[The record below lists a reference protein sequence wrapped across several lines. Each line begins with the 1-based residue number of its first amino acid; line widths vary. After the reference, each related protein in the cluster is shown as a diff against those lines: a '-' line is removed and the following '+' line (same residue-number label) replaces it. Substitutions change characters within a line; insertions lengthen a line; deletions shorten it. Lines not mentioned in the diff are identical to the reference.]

1 MRIIRRATVA
11 LTVVSSTLLL
21 AGCFS
26 SSSSSSPSYKASIT
40 YTEHNVPHIQAEN
53 YRGLGFGMGYAQAKE
68 NMCTL
73 SEQLMKLRGEKSLYF
88 GGTQENIG
96 SDVGYKAL
104 DLKAQA
110 VEHYDKLS
118 DDVQD
123 IMEGYA
129 KGFNQSLDE
138 RGGAANYPTP
148 CAGAEWVTPITAQD
162 ILAYHLDLA
171 GLASA
176 RNFLGAMAAAQP
188 PANEV
193 ASVKSNSLDNVE
205 LESKAQVAKNQIAK
219 AIMTSLSQVELDSK
233 MVLTSEG
240 IGSNGW
246 ALGKDKVKDANSLLI
261 GNPHFPWEGE
271 LRFYEQHLTIPG
283 ELNVTGVGMI
293 GLPGVVIGFNENLGW
308 THTVSQSKRFTLYQL
323 TLDPTDETH
332 TTYIYDGKPRKMTSK
347 EVTVKVLTADGV
359 IDYSQNVYF
368 SHFGPMVN
376 LASMSPALGWTNQS
390 AISYR
395 DATVGNVRML
405 DQWIAMNK
413 AKSTEE
419 FFAAFN
425 THQALP
431 WVNTLMVDKEGN
443 ASYIDGTQV
452 PQLNSASENYWRVA
466 SKNPQ
471 LKAIWQDGAGN
482 VLLPGNNSIYEW
494 KDTGNAGAPGLVPFK
509 SAPQTTTTD
518 YVFNANSSYWLSN
531 VKNPLTGYSYMF
543 GPDDTVLS
551 PRTRYNA
558 QLVSGT
564 SENNLTDADGKFT
577 LESLQEV
584 LSHNSSLFAGSFRTD
599 LVQRCDGA
607 AAAGFSVDLTDLC
620 AALADWDGKYNLD
633 STGAHIMREF
643 LAEFKVGSHRSL
655 SDTLFAKPFLR
666 TQPAT
671 TPSGLALQ
679 NNNANADPILR
690 ALATAKAR
698 LASAGIPLTAKLGD
712 IQYVIKAKGHDAIP
726 ISGAY
731 SYEGVFNMAEG
742 AIASRSTSVLALT
755 QMGKA
760 CEGAGASPLTC
771 LEETAEAGEK
781 AAYRINY
788 GSSFVMALQF
798 DDKGPQAKMFL
809 SYSQSHDPASE
820 YFEDQTQK
828 YSQLEW
834 RPMLFDSAAI
844 KAAAVEEVL
853 IEGK

>member
-1 MRIIRRATVA
+1 MRLNRRATAA
-11 LTVVSSTLLL
+11 LTVFSSALLL

-26 SSSSSSPSYKASIT
+26 GSSSSSSNSYKATIT
-40 YTEHNVPHIQAEN
+40 YTEHNVPHIQAED
-53 YRGLGFGMGYAQAKE
+53 YKGLGFGMGYAQAKE

-73 SEQLMKLRGEKSLYF
+73 SEQLMKLRGETALYF
-88 GGTQENIG
+88 GGTQANIG

-104 DLKAQA
+104 DLQAQA
-110 VEHYDKLS
+110 VEHYGKLS
-118 DDVQD
+118 TDIQD

-148 CAGAEWVTPITAQD
+148 CAGAEWVTKITAQD
-162 ILAYHLDLA
+162 LLAYHLDLA

-176 RNFLGAMAAAQP
+176 RNFMGAMAAAQP
-188 PANEV
+188 PVSVV
-193 ASVKSNSLDNVE
+193 ASVKLKSLNNVKSE
-205 LESKAQVAKNQIAK
+205 PKAQTASNQLVK
-219 AIMTSLSQVELDSK
+219 AIRVSLSEVELDPK

-246 ALGKDKVKDANSLLI
+246 ALGKDKVKEANSLLI
-261 GNPHFPWEGE
+261 GNPHFPWDGE

-332 TTYIYDGKPRKMTSK
+332 TTYIYDGEPRKMTSK
-347 EVTVKVLTADGV
+347 DVTVQVTTPDGV
-359 IDYSQNVYF
+359 IDYTQKVYF

-376 LASMSPALGWTNQS
+376 LSSMSPALGWTKQS

-395 DATVGNVRML
+395 DATAGNVRML

-431 WVNTLMVDKEGN
+431 WVNTLMIDKDGN

-452 PQLNSASENYWRVA
+452 PQLNSAAESYWRVA
-466 SKNPQ
+466 SQSAQ

-494 KDTGNAGAPGLVPFK
+494 KDTGDAGAPGLVPFK
-509 SAPQTTTTD
+509 KAPQTTTTD

-531 VKNPLTGYSYMF
+531 VKKPLTGYSYMY

-558 QLVSGT
+558 QMVSGT
-564 SENNLTDADGKFT
+564 SENSLADADGKFT
-577 LESLQEV
+577 MDSLQSV
-584 LSHNSSLFAGSFRTD
+584 LSHNGSLFAGKFRED
-599 LVQRCDGA
+599 LVQRCYGA
-607 AAAGFSVDLTDLC
+607 VTAGFTVDLTDLC
-620 AALADWDGKYNLD
+620 VALDAWDGTYNVD
-633 STGAHIMREF
+633 SVGAHIMREF
-643 LAEFKVGSHRSL
+643 LAEFKVSGHRGL
-655 SDTLFAKPFLR
+655 SDNLFAKSFTR
-666 TQPAT
+666 ARPAT
-671 TPSGLALQ
+671 TPSDLAP
-679 NNNANADPILR
+679 ASSSVFSDPIIK
-690 ALATAKAR
+690 ALAAAKAR
-698 LASAGIPLTAKLGD
+698 LTAAGIPLTAKLGD
-712 IQYVIKAKGHDAIP
+712 IQYVIKAKGSEAIP
-726 ISGAY
+726 ISGAN

-742 AIASRSTSVLALT
+742 STSSRSTSVLANVEVG
-755 QMGKA
+755 QA
-760 CEGAGASPLTC
+760 CKDQKASPLTC
-771 LEETAEAGEK
+771 VEGK
-781 AAYRINY
+781 AAYRVNY
-788 GSSFVMALQF
+788 GSSYVMALKF
-798 DDKGPQAKMFL
+798 DNNGPQAKMFL
-809 SYSQSHDPASE
+809 SYGQSHDPKSE
-820 YFEDQTQK
+820 FFEDQTQK
-828 YSQLEW
+828 YSDLEW
-834 RPMLFDSAAI
+834 RDVVFSKEAIAA
-844 KAAAVEEVL
+844 KQVGEVVIL
-853 IEGK
+853 ESK